1 MRQAEPMATIR
12 TWAGTHM
19 FTAPRLVEAES
30 ISQVQEL
37 VIQAAASGEQ
47 VRALGT
53 RHSFNGLA
61 DTDGTLVTVTAID
74 PDPVLDEAAGT
85 VTVGSGIRYGELAV
99 WLQARGWALHNLG
112 SLPHISVGG
121 ATSTATHGSGNG
133 NGVLATSMCALE
145 FVTADGSLVTVRQ
158 GEPDF
163 AGLVVG
169 LGASGIVVRSTL
181 AVEPT
186 FLMRQDSFVGLPWNV
201 ALEQLEMVTGAAYS
215 VSLFTDWLGDDIGLM
230 IWKTRLNTD
239 DPRGDVPDEWHGAR
253 RLSGPETG
261 LFDPASATVSGGLP
275 GPWLERLPHF
285 RLDAEPSMGDEIQTE
300 YFVDRSDGPAALRAV
315 RTLGERIA
323 PHLHITEL
331 RTTAADELWLSGSYG
346 RDTLAIHFTWKN
358 EPAAV
363 QALLPHIEAALA
375 PFDARPHW
383 GKVNTVDAA
392 TLARVHPRLTDA
404 RALFERYDPAGMF
417 SNDYLEARGVRAAS
431 ASRNTR

>member
-1 MRQAEPMATIR
+1 MASLR
-12 TWAGTHM
+12 TWAGTYT
-19 FTAPRLVEAES
+19 FTAPHLVEATS
-30 ISQVQEL
+30 IAEVQRVVSE
-37 VIQAAASGEQ
+37 AAAAGRR

-61 DTDGTLVTVTAID
+61 DTDGTLVSIAGID

-99 WLQARGWALHNLG
+99 WLEARGTALHNLG

-121 ATSTATHGSGNG
+121 ATSTATHGSGNR
-133 NGVLATSMCALE
+133 NGVLATSVRGLE
-145 FVTADGSLVTVRQ
+145 FVSADGSLITVRQ
-158 GEPDF
+158 GDPDF

-181 AVEPT
+181 AIEPSFT
-186 FLMRQDSFVGLPWNV
+186 MRQDSFVGLPWDV
-201 ALEQLEMVTGAAYS
+201 ALEQLETVTGAAYS
-215 VSLFTDWLGDDIGLM
+215 VSLFTDWLGDSIPLM
-230 IWKTRLNTD
+230 IWKTRLDGSDT
-239 DPRGDVPDEWHGAR
+239 GGGVPDEWRGAQ

-261 LFDPASATVSGGLP
+261 LFGTATDNHTTSGGIP

-285 RLDAEPSMGDEIQTE
+285 RLDATPSLGDEIQTE
-300 YFVDRSDGPAALRAV
+300 YFVDRADGPSALRAV
-315 RTLGERIA
+315 RALGERIA

-331 RTTAADELWLSGSYG
+331 RTTTADELWLSGSFG

-358 EPAAV
+358 EPEAV
-363 QALLPHIEAALA
+363 LALLPDIQAALA

-392 TLARVHPRLTDA
+392 TLALVHPRLADA
-404 RALFERYDPAGMF
+404 RALFERYDPAGVF
-417 SNDYLEARGVRAAS
+417 SNGYLEQRGVREP
-431 ASRNTR
+431 R